1 MPSPAIRSAVVF
13 CGSRPGRDPAWRE
26 AAVALGHGMAAAGIR
41 LIYGGGRT
49 GLMGAVAD
57 GALAGGGAVT
67 GIIPDFLQAREVSH
81 TGVADLIVT
90 TSMHVRK
97 QLMSE
102 QADAF
107 VVMPGG
113 LGTLDETMEIIT
125 WRQLGLHDKPI
136 LVVNVLGWADRMLA
150 MLDGFVADGY
160 SDASSRDLYEVVPD
174 VPAVLARL
182 AVIPTTP
189 ATAAA
194 RM

>member
-1 MPSPAIRSAVVF
+1 MPSPTIHSAVVF

-26 AAVALGHGMAAAGIR
+26 SAVELGRGLAQAGIR

-57 GALAGGGAVT
+57 GALAAGGAVT

-81 TGVADLIVT
+81 TGVSDLIVT
-90 TSMHVRK
+90 TSMHIRK

-102 QADAF
+102 MADAF

-136 LVVNVLGWADRMLA
+136 LIVNVRGWARRMLD

-160 SDASSRDLYEVVPD
+160 SDASSVDLYEVVPD
-174 VPAVLARL
+174 VASVLARL
-182 AVIPTTP
+182 SEVPLTP
-189 ATAAA
+189 AIAGA
-194 RM
+194 RL

>member
-1 MPSPAIRSAVVF
+1 MPIRSAVVF

-26 AAVALGHGMAAAGIR
+26 SAVELGRGMALAGLR

-57 GALAGGGAVT
+57 GALSEGGAVT

-81 TGVADLIVT
+81 MGVTDLIVT
-90 TSMHVRK
+90 PSMHTRK
-97 QLMSE
+97 HMMADM
-102 QADAF
+102 ADAF
-107 VVMPGG
+107 IVMPGG

-136 LVVNVLGWADRMLA
+136 LVVNVKGWADRMLA

-160 SDASSRDLYEVVPD
+160 SDPGSVDLYEVMPD
-174 VPAVLARL
+174 V
-182 AVIPTTP
+182 
-189 ATAAA
+189 AAA
-194 RM
+194 LGRLTEMQSAPGVHAVRL